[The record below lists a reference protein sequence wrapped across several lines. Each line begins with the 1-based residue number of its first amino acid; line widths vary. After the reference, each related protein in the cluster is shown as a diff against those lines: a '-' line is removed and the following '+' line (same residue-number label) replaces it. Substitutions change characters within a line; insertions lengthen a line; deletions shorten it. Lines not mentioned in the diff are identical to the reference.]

1 MSDLAPDRSAASF
14 DSATALQAAL
24 AAALNG
30 SGFPHLGQPASAARA
45 IRAAAWLP
53 WPLLRRLYSRLGAS
67 EGVRPDDL
75 GRVDL
80 AGVAEWLAGRL
91 PRRRVPA
98 VMIGSSNGALVHLAA
113 ALQVPWLPGT
123 VLVPVRRTGD
133 PDRPDDALRF
143 GERVA
148 PPLLERNP
156 DIVLHQMHD
165 QVQDELMVAEM
176 AYFRVKWQ
184 RLPEAYARRLAE
196 TLAPG
201 APVIMIED
209 GSAWPVVRVGERHL
223 FQAGAQGGLDPA
235 GNLDRPHTPTPD
247 GVAAEAEWGAAP
259 ALTDAVA
266 AWCADHD
273 HPLIRLR
280 YESPQAPSHAVATI
294 FRDWYRERGERADR
308 LVVPSFAVGDPWRM
322 ISSGSVPYWAFFS
335 VRSALVALDDHLAR
349 SDPYREIAVL
359 PFQHGVWSA
368 GIATPED
375 WARVGHAHGA
385 EVTFPGLRRSAF
397 PHDIGYLGRYGDALR
412 RLPPAKEPW
421 RPLPVPQALAGL
433 REDPA
438 MIIRQAPRPAAGR
451 PGSAPTGSR
460 T

>member
-1 MSDLAPDRSAASF
+1 MSDLPPDRSAASF
-14 DSATALQAAL
+14 DSATALQASL

-30 SGFPHLGQPASAARA
+30 SGFPYLGQSAPAARA
-45 IRAAAWLP
+45 VRAAARLP

-80 AGVAEWLAGRL
+80 AGVAGWLAGRL
-91 PRRRVPA
+91 PRRRQPA

-133 PDRPDDALRF
+133 PDRPDEALRF
-143 GERVA
+143 GARVA
-148 PPLLERNP
+148 PSLLDRNP
-156 DIVLHQMHD
+156 DVVLHQMHD

-184 RLPEAYARRLAE
+184 RLPEAYGRYLAE

-209 GSAWPVVRVGERHL
+209 GSQWPVVQVGERHL

-235 GNLDRPHTPTPD
+235 GYLDRPHTPAPD
-247 GVAAEAEWGAAP
+247 TVAAEAEWGAAP
-259 ALTDAVA
+259 ALTESVA
-266 AWCADHD
+266 DWCADHD

-280 YESPQAPSHAVATI
+280 YGSPQTPAHPVATI
-294 FRDWYRERGERADR
+294 FRSWYRERGEPADR
-308 LVVPSFAVGDPWRM
+308 LMVPSFVLGDPWRM
-322 ISSGSVPYWAFFS
+322 INSGSVPYWTFFS
-335 VRSALVALDDHLAR
+335 VRSALTALDDHLSR
-349 SDPYREIAVL
+349 TDPYREIAVL

-375 WARVGHAHGA
+375 WARIGRAHRA
-385 EVTFPGLRRSAF
+385 EVAFPGLRRSAF
-397 PHDIGYLGRYGDALR
+397 PHDIGYLGRYGDALN
-412 RLPPAKEPW
+412 RLPSATEPW
-421 RPLPVPQALAGL
+421 RPLPLRQALAGL
-433 REDPA
+433 RDDPA
-438 MIIRQAPRPAAGR
+438 MIIREADRPE
-451 PGSAPTGSR
+451 SAPTGTR